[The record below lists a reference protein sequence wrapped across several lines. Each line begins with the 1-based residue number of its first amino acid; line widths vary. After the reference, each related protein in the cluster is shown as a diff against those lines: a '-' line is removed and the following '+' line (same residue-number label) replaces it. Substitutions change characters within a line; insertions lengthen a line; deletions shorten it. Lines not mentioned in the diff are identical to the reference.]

1 MFIRSTVITSLN
13 GFEKVSQ
20 TEKRRLA
27 SVLNTM
33 SADINKKAN
42 ATIELLD
49 CVYRS
54 DIFNTESAV
63 SMERYNSLIKK
74 LKAVKTAGITI
85 EIFEIEEQKFADLPD
100 NGKYVRAC
108 AESLKSFEI

>member
-1 MFIRSTVITSLN
+1 MFIRSIVLTSLN

-27 SVLNTM
+27 SALNTM
-33 SADINKKAN
+33 SADVNEKAD
-42 ATIELLD
+42 ATIHSLD

-74 LKAVKTAGITI
+74 LKAAKTAGITI
-85 EIFEIEEQKFADLPD
+85 EVSEIEEQIFAALPD
-100 NGKYVRAC
+100 NGKYPRAR
-108 AESLKSFEI
+108 AGSLKSFEI